1 MRILISYV
9 YTMYELCRVVLE
21 KCLSVYWRFPLVFQN
36 VEVDW
41 TMMSQMLAEF
51 INVMETKIF
60 IEVANVSK
68 VILFKIKI
76 NKKIKGG
83 ILPKSREK
91 GT

>member
-1 MRILISYV
+1 
-9 YTMYELCRVVLE
+9 
-21 KCLSVYWRFPLVFQN
+21 
-36 VEVDW
+36 
-41 TMMSQMLAEF
+41 MMSQMLAEF